1 MTLRQRKK
9 PVFSGYVFSCVL
21 LSSMTVQER
30 RLARNRKNSHAG
42 KGFCYSL
49 LSSLARVRGNKC
61 TACTASPSTRLWF
74 TTCHGRGR
82 QSNCF
87 TLILRSR
94 GSYRSASLPT
104 RDVPAKAL
112 WFPTAYLCATRPF
125 PPLPLLAGRWLG
137 SLGRTTVLSS
147 RCNILTIWH
156 DVFEGIMQFS
166 DQFSLFNSSLLRK
179 LYFIIKTTNQSR
191 QPRKQMCFK
200 ILPYFIEMNRNIKL
214 FQFDWHAVQK
224 VKRLD

>member
-1 MTLRQRKK
+1 MRAIVIDDR
-9 PVFSGYVFSCVL
+9 SGTSPREKSEKFV
-21 LSSMTVQER
+21 R
-30 RLARNRKNSHAG
+30 GSHAG

-74 TTCHGRGR
+74 TTCHSRGR

-112 WFPTAYLCATRPF
+112 WFPAAYLCATRPF

-156 DVFEGIMQFS
+156 DVFEGIMQFN
-166 DQFSLFNSSLLRK
+166 DQSSLFNSSLLRK

-214 FQFDWHAVQK
+214 FQFDWHSVQK